1 MRRIIEEKRHKL
13 DINEVMA
20 LLKVSRM
27 SVFRYV
33 REGIL
38 PKPSKKAT
46 FVKRLSYVN
55 VYSKEAV
62 LALKKKRAK

>member
-1 MRRIIEEKRHKL
+1 MDIIK
-13 DINEVMA
+13 VMA

-27 SVFRYV
+27 TVFRYV

-55 VYSKEAV
+55 VYDKEAV
-62 LALKKKRAK
+62 LKLQKKRLK